1 MPWMWHLESWG
12 LGTGIHWSFRLLWLF
27 LFCFALLHFVLP
39 EVDFA
44 EKLLLF
50 LRRKRQ
56 PWELFLLG
64 DSVQR
69 LKSHSKSLRQVVPL
83 EKLAASPEAQ
93 GSLWTQQET
102 KREKQNSAVGSRLS
116 EAGRWC
122 RRLRELGASL
132 HGVHLGRLPQ
142 PSPTDLHPLVQ
153 ERQPLVALS
162 VWQPQESTLFLPLW
176 LGGGGVGGGT
186 GRHPGQ
192 WQSSKAGTQGHGGIA
207 CVALTN
213 SLLRR
218 LWGLQYFLITQN
230 RKCPKTERESI
241 TSYECS
247 YCSSCASTSH
257 FQPCWQRGIS
267 SKINVHGDCVIS
279 KRDYLS

>member
-27 LFCFALLHFVLP
+27 LFCFALFHFVLP

-176 LGGGGVGGGT
+176 LGGGGVGGG
-186 GRHPGQ
+186 GQ
-192 WQSSKAGTQGHGGIA
+192 AGTLDSDRAARLELKAMEGLPVSPWQTAFWGGCGAFNISLSLRTESA
-207 CVALTN
+207 PRRRGNQSLHMNVLTVQAVQVLHTFN
-213 SLLRR
+213 
-218 LWGLQYFLITQN
+218 
-230 RKCPKTERESI
+230 PADRE
-241 TSYECS
+241 
-247 YCSSCASTSH
+247 ASAA
-257 FQPCWQRGIS
+257 
-267 SKINVHGDCVIS
+267 K
-279 KRDYLS
+279 